1 MSTYYIAGYP
11 VSDELYHYGVKGQSW
26 GRRRF
31 QNLDGSLTV
40 LGRQHYDVGAPLDA
54 NGQPSTYQYRS
65 PQQTQSQ
72 AQSQAQSSAQS
83 RYAQQQAAQFQAQ
96 VQAQRQRMQGVVEV
110 NDKTSVA
117 NAQRSL
123 QNLGYDLKKYGADG
137 KVGDETR
144 SAINAFKRDHGMQQ
158 DGKLDL
164 ATSKMIKSESKNSL
178 KKGAKGESVSR
189 MQDTL
194 KSLGYSLDKYGSDG
208 KFGAETQKALNEFKK
223 AHGLPENGVYDGVTR
238 TAMARELAAKAAPAQ
253 SQYQPQS
260 QTMTNMP
267 QQPASTQPVNIPPA
281 NVAQDPQ
288 TTADMQSPQSESNTT
303 RDVDAKDATGDS
315 IKKKKAENKHT
326 EQRGQRKTEQIL
338 KTLSDSGSQI
348 ADQHKVLS
356 KALSVAAGKA
366 GEAIGDAARK
376 VSSAHGSL
384 VSTVSSAASSVK
396 DAADRRAKM
405 YDGILETSRTVSAS
419 TLRIEKDIQRASD
432 KLVKQHNK
440 LVSELTVLS
449 RDTRKAAKKTSKQAK
464 KTARSISSFFNS
476 ARSTLDRGSNAL
488 ASWFGI

>member
-1 MSTYYIAGYP
+1 MSTYYIAGFP
-11 VSDELYHYGVKGQSW
+11 VSDELYHYGIKGQSW

-54 NGQPSTYQYRS
+54 NGQPVTYQYRP
-65 PQQTQSQ
+65 PQQ
-72 AQSQAQSSAQS
+72 AQPQGQTSAQI

-96 VQAQRQRMQGVVEV
+96 MQAQRQRMQAAVEV
-110 NDKTSVA
+110 NDRTSIT
-117 NAQRSL
+117 NAQRNL

-144 SAINAFKRDHGMQQ
+144 SAINAFKRDHGLQQ

-164 ATSKMIKSESKNSL
+164 ATSKMMEAESKNSL
-178 KKGAKGESVSR
+178 RKGAKGESVTR

-208 KFGAETQKALNEFKK
+208 KFGAETQKALNDFKK
-223 AHGLPENGVYDGVTR
+223 AHGLPENGIYDGLTR
-238 TAMARELAAKAAPAQ
+238 TAMARELAAKTASVQ
-253 SQYQPQS
+253 SQYQQQS
-260 QTMTNMP
+260 QTMTNLP
-267 QQPASTQPVNIPPA
+267 QQPASTQSVSTPPS
-281 NVAQDPQ
+281 NVTQDSQVTSDVQAEQ
-288 TTADMQSPQSESNTT
+288 TESGASQT
-303 RDVDAKDATGDS
+303 VDAEDSTGDS
-315 IKKKKAENKHT
+315 VKKRKTENKST
-326 EQRGQRKTEQIL
+326 EQRGRKKTEEIL
-338 KTLSDSGSQI
+338 KTINQYGGQI
-348 ADQHKVLS
+348 ADQNKSLSEAMS
-356 KALSVAAGKA
+356 KAADKA
-366 GEAIGDAARK
+366 GDAIGDAARK

-384 VSTVSSAASSVK
+384 VSTISSTADSIK
-396 DAADRRAKM
+396 DAAERREKM
-405 YDGILETSRTVSAS
+405 YENIIQASQTVSAS
-419 TLRIEKDIQRASD
+419 ALRIENDIQRASD
-432 KLVKQHNK
+432 KLVRQHNK
-440 LVSELTVLS
+440 LVSELTDLS